1 MGKSNQNNDMYL
13 TLFVFGILGFVF
25 TVFGSIFV
33 YVGLTQEV
41 ASEPGVDGKLMF
53 VIMGSAFAAIGIL
66 FVILALI
73 NFKGIR
79 EYKKLLADP
88 SMYQTKATY
97 IKKRIYGSS
106 TTSVD
111 VSDSADVF
119 YKVYYSYRDEV
130 GVEHTV
136 QSVMSYTKEQAEH
149 LKSIKTFTIR
159 CKGKRSAII
168 EEMPQARDLFNI

>member
-25 TVFGSIFV
+25 TVLGSIFV

-41 ASEPGVDGKLMF
+41 ESEPGVDGELMF
-53 VIMGSAFAAIGIL
+53 VIMGSAFAAVGIL

-106 TTSVD
+106 TTSG
-111 VSDSADVF
+111 DVF
-119 YKVYYSYRDEV
+119 YRVYYSYRDEI

-149 LKSIKTFTIR
+149 LESIRTFTIR
-159 CKGKRSAII
+159 CKGKLSAII
-168 EEMPQARDLFNI
+168 EEIPQARDLFNI